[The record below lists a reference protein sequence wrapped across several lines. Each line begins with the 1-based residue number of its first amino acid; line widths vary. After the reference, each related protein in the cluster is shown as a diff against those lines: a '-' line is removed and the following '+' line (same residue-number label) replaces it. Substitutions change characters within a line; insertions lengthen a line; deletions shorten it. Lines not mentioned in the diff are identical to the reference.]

1 MQIGNKGTE
10 FSFLLD
16 TGSSELWVVGSSCRT
31 AGCTTRPG
39 LGRGNS
45 DTLVMTKRSWFM
57 QYGVGN
63 ASGLMAVDNV
73 SIIGMTVPM
82 NFGLATDVPEDT
94 TQNVSSWALS

>member
-1 MQIGNKGTE
+1 
-10 FSFLLD
+10 
-16 TGSSELWVVGSSCRT
+16 
-31 AGCTTRPG
+31 
-39 LGRGNS
+39 
-45 DTLVMTKRSWFM
+45 MTKRSWFM